1 MARSARFERAT
12 AGTANQCS
20 IQLSYERSVD
30 VDGNY
35 TKKIFKMQAYAPT
48 HASFA
53 LISLMGAKSA

>member
-1 MARSARFERAT
+1 
-12 AGTANQCS
+12 
-20 IQLSYERSVD
+20 